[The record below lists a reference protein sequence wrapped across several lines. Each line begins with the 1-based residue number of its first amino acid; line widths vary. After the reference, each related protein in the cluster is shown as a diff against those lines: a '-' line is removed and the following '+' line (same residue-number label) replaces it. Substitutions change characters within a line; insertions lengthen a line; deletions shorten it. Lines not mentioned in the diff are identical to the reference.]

1 MFSKK
6 KKILQNLEQQWGKPV
21 SRTRN
26 MDFISIYY
34 DNMRPQNENDFV
46 DEKTWTDLEFDS
58 VFTKMDRCVSS
69 SGQQY
74 LYYLLRKYESNETVL
89 KDRSGLIH
97 YFLKNKTV
105 RFSLQALLAKLS
117 DFKAY
122 FIPSLILH
130 NIPPRSNL
138 YYLLIFLS
146 FLSILSIALI
156 YFIPFFL
163 YCTVGMLL
171 LNIFINKK
179 LSAQVY
185 ENFAGF
191 SSLNT
196 LLIVAGQMCKLETD
210 DNIPQLDSL
219 KKQKDDIK
227 KLKRKIGRFVLE
239 KEGASDV
246 IIYLIEYFNLFF
258 LFDLIAYYGS
268 VNELN
273 KYQDRVCDIFVKV
286 ASLDAHIS
294 VASYLSGT
302 DFYSKP
308 IFNDEKKIS
317 FTNLYHPLLE
327 KPIANSLEQNNKSIL
342 ITGSNMSGKTTF
354 IKSIGINV
362 ILAQTFYF
370 CHAENFELPGY
381 QVKSAIKREEDL
393 EHSKSYFFVEVEGLK
408 KFIQIANEKG
418 NTIFLIDEIFRG
430 TNTVER
436 LAISTSVLEHLGQ
449 NGQVFVTTHDIEL
462 QSLLKESYEMY
473 HFGDNIK
480 NNEFY
485 FSYKIQKGPCFT
497 GNAIKLLE
505 IQGYP
510 EAIIRK
516 AQKIKDEES
525 F

>member
-1 MFSKK
+1 MLSKK
-6 KKILQNLEQQWGKPV
+6 KKSLKELESQWGKPV

-46 DEKTWTDLEFDS
+46 DDKTWSDLEFDA
-58 VFTKMDRCVSS
+58 VFTKMDRCVSGP
-69 SGQQY
+69 GQQY
-74 LYYLLRKYESNETVL
+74 LYYLLHKYESKEAVL
-89 KDRSGLIH
+89 KDRFGLIH
-97 YFLKNKTV
+97 YFIKNKTF
-105 RFSLQALLAKLS
+105 RFSTQVLLKKLS
-117 DFKAY
+117 TFKAY
-122 FIPSLILH
+122 FIPSLIVH

-146 FLSILSIALI
+146 VLSMVSVSLI
-156 YFIPFFL
+156 YFYPICL
-163 YCTVGMLL
+163 YSTVGLLL

-179 LSAQVY
+179 LSAKVY
-185 ENFAGF
+185 AYFAGF

-196 LLIVAGQMCKLETD
+196 LLIIAGQMCKLETD
-210 DNIPQLDSL
+210 YNIPQLDNL
-219 KKQKDDIK
+219 RKQKDEIK
-227 KLKRKIGRFVLE
+227 KLKKKIGRFVME
-239 KEGASDV
+239 KEGLNDLLL
-246 IIYLIEYFNLFF
+246 YLIEYFNLFF

-273 KYQDRVCDIFVKV
+273 KYQARVCDIFENV

-294 VASYLSGT
+294 VASYLADT
-302 DFYSKP
+302 ERYSSP
-308 IFNDEKKIS
+308 TFNDEKKIS

-327 KPIANSLEQNNKSIL
+327 KPVANSLEPINKSML

-354 IKSIGINV
+354 IKSVGINA

-370 CHAENFELPGY
+370 CHAENFALPKY
-381 QVKSAIKREEDL
+381 QVKTAINREEDL

-408 KFIQIANEKG
+408 KFIQIANEQE

-462 QSLLKESYEMY
+462 QSLLKDSYEMY

-510 EAIIRK
+510 EAIITK
-516 AQKIKDEES
+516 AQKIKDQES